1 MDVNNI
7 NPFLKAC
14 MNVLPQVGF
23 KNIEKKNISIAK
35 KVNAKGVA
43 ISVGIVG
50 DLKGTVVY
58 NFTEEA
64 AKKTAGIMM
73 MGMEVTE
80 FDEMAQSAISELTN
94 MLTANAAIE
103 FSQTGKDVNISTP
116 TLITGKDLAININ
129 SKTILAIELDADGLE
144 IVINIGIENAS

>member
-1 MDVNNI
+1 
-7 NPFLKAC
+7 

-23 KNIEKKNISIAK
+23 KNISKKNISIAK

-43 ISVGIVG
+43 VSVGIVG

-58 NFTEEA
+58 NFTEDS
-64 AKKTAGIMM
+64 AKKTASTMM
-73 MGMEVTE
+73 MGMEVSV

-103 FSQTGKDVNISTP
+103 FSHTGKSINISTP

-144 IVINIGIENAS
+144 IVINIGIENAN

>member
-1 MDVNNI
+1 
-7 NPFLKAC
+7 

-64 AKKTAGIMM
+64 AKKTVGIMM

>member
-64 AKKTAGIMM
+64 AKKTA
-73 MGMEVTE
+73 GMEVTE

>member
-1 MDVNNI
+1 
-7 NPFLKAC
+7 